1 MKVDSGGSSFVVA
14 SPRAELAGEYRINLI
29 GRHQVVN
36 ALLALAV
43 GSELGL
49 GREERLRGLADC
61 HPPKM
66 RMQSWEIKG
75 MRVLDDSYNANADS
89 MLAALQTL
97 QELPCAG
104 RRVAVLGDMAELGSH
119 SDAAHREVGQNAAR
133 LGVDQLVAVGRMAG
147 VLAAA
152 ARAAGLDEVREF
164 PEVEAA
170 VNAVIN
176 LVRAGD
182 VVLIKASRSARL
194 DRVVEALKAATAE
207 GRLNIKNE

>member
-1 MKVDSGGSSFVVA
+1 
-14 SPRAELAGEYRINLI
+14 
-29 GRHQVVN
+29 
-36 ALLALAV
+36 
-43 GSELGL
+43 
-49 GREERLRGLADC
+49 
-61 HPPKM
+61 
-66 RMQSWEIKG
+66 